1 MKTTCVRLIFFVLM
15 CTPLQAS
22 EDIIPLP
29 PIPFQYSSER
39 SDYDRDVVYPEK
51 YYQGP
56 IIDTHAHYDPG
67 KIVRS
72 DFGSFDPMLKDNNIK
87 YAFVMPIPNEGV
99 YLKEKRKSDDFGEY
113 ERKLLLEKNSRIRML
128 CSSNYITNW
137 LHDSYHDGWYLSLNS
152 RLERLQKDIDN
163 QDCIGIG
170 EISTY
175 HFNKAP
181 PNKNAQHVIAY
192 PPNYKPFLDFIEVIA
207 KNNVY
212 LDLHMEP
219 VTREGE
225 SYEDIYFSGI
235 ELLYQKYPDLKLILA
250 HTGMTNVE
258 NAEKILNR
266 YPNVMMSLKLIKKP
280 TKRWLNIESINND
293 NYEVFKDWADLVEK
307 MPNRFVIGTDA
318 KFGRKGRKGFDRYE
332 MLIVGFRGFLGALS
346 QNAAEL
352 VAYKNAQR
360 MYRLD

>member
-1 MKTTCVRLIFFVLM
+1 
-15 CTPLQAS
+15 
-22 EDIIPLP
+22 
-29 PIPFQYSSER
+29 
-39 SDYDRDVVYPEK
+39 
-51 YYQGP
+51 
-56 IIDTHAHYDPG
+56 
-67 KIVRS
+67 
-72 DFGSFDPMLKDNNIK
+72 
-87 YAFVMPIPNEGV
+87 
-99 YLKEKRKSDDFGEY
+99 
-113 ERKLLLEKNSRIRML
+113 
-128 CSSNYITNW
+128 
-137 LHDSYHDGWYLSLNS
+137 
-152 RLERLQKDIDN
+152 
-163 QDCIGIG
+163 
-170 EISTY
+170 
-175 HFNKAP
+175 
-181 PNKNAQHVIAY
+181 
-192 PPNYKPFLDFIEVIA
+192 
-207 KNNVY
+207 
-212 LDLHMEP
+212 MEP